1 MPYQSVAMD
10 LKVVFLGVCRI
21 SVGVLESEVVA
32 GRFDRFPLHC
42 VLGSEGVEVGLD
54 DFALTSLV
62 AES

>member
-21 SVGVLESEVVA
+21 SIGVLESEVVA
-32 GRFDRFPLHC
+32 GRFNRFPLHR